1 MKKIYQKYLDKSNLK
16 LYTYIKQK
24 YVNYNI
30 KGGECM
36 RKFKVILSALFVLG
50 ILSGCGGSK
59 EAAAPE
65 TKTEPVKNNIVT
77 IANDVELSSM
87 DTGVATDGTAFE
99 AIAAV
104 SEGLYQLDAAGN
116 TIPGMAVKEEVSED
130 GKVRIFTIRDA
141 KWSDGQPV
149 TANDF
154 VFAWRRL
161 ADPKTAS
168 QYGYMIEVAGVKNAG
183 AVTSGE
189 KPASE
194 LGITAVD
201 DKTLKIELEYP
212 VPFFDQ
218 LVAFPVYYPI
228 REDFYNKYK
237 EQYALTPEA
246 ILSNGPFKMT
256 EWNQGANY
264 TMIKNDQ
271 YYDADKV
278 KIDGLN
284 FQVVKDAQSAM
295 VAFEQGT
302 VDYVKLTGEM
312 VEQYKDAPGFL
323 NTLGSY
329 LWYIS
334 PNQKVAGLENLNL
347 RMAIAT
353 SFDKEQIAEFLLK
366 DGSIA
371 ANFAVPVKLAVGP
384 DGKDFRETAPTYLNV
399 NKEKA
404 KEYFEKA
411 KKELGKDKFTYELLF
426 EDTESSKKVAEYL
439 KSEIETNLVGM
450 TITLKQQPKKARL
463 QLMRKKTY
471 ELGLTRWG
479 PDYADPMTYL
489 DLWITGGA
497 SNYGDW
503 SNAKYDKLIFDASK
517 GDLTGKPVERWE
529 ALKEAEKVCLDDAAI
544 LPVYQTGSAVMINPD
559 LTGFEF
565 HSVGIPTIYKNI
577 TRK

>member
-1 MKKIYQKYLDKSNLK
+1 
-16 LYTYIKQK
+16 
-24 YVNYNI
+24 
-30 KGGECM
+30 M
-36 RKFKVILSALFVLG
+36 RKFKMVLSTLFVLG
-50 ILSGCGGSK
+50 LRSGCGGSK
-59 EAAAPE
+59 EAAP
-65 TKTEPVKNNIVT
+65 TEAKKEAVKSNIVT

-87 DTGVATDGTAFE
+87 DTGLATDGTSFE
-99 AIAAV
+99 AIASV
-104 SEGLYQLDAAGN
+104 LEGLYQLDGAGN
-116 TIPGMAVKEEVSED
+116 TIPGMAVKEEISED
-130 GKVRIFTIRDA
+130 GKVRTFTLRDA

-161 ADPKTAS
+161 ANPKTAS
-168 QYGYMIEVAGVKNAG
+168 EYAYMIGVAGVKNAE
-183 AVTSGE
+183 AVMSGE
-189 KPASE
+189 KPITE

-201 DKTLKIELEYP
+201 DKTLKVELDYP

-218 LVAFPVYYPI
+218 LAAFPPFYPI
-228 REDFYNKYK
+228 REDFYDKYK

-246 ILSNGPFKMT
+246 ILSNGAFKMT

-264 TMIKNDQ
+264 TMVKNDQ

-295 VAFEQGT
+295 VAFDQGN

-312 VEQYKDAPGFL
+312 VDQYKESPEL
-323 NTLGSY
+323 INTLGGY

-334 PNQKVAGLENLNL
+334 PNQKVPGLENANL
-347 RMAIAT
+347 RRALAL
-353 SFDKEQIAEFLLK
+353 SFDKEQIAEHLLK

-384 DGKDFRETAPTYLNV
+384 DGKDFRETTPSYLNV
-399 NKEKA
+399 DKAKA
-404 KEYFEKA
+404 KEYYEKA
-411 KKELGKDKFTYELLF
+411 KQELGKDKFAYELVF
-426 EDTESSKKVAEYL
+426 EDTEASKKVAEYL
-439 KSEIETNLVGM
+439 KSEIETNLPGM
-450 TITLKQQPKKARL
+450 TINLKQQPKKARL
-463 QLMRKKTY
+463 QLMQNGVY

-489 DLWITGGA
+489 DMWITGA
-497 SNYGDW
+497 SYNYGSW
-503 SNAKYDKLIFDASK
+503 SSKEYDKLIFDTSK

-529 ALKEAEKVCLDDAAI
+529 ALKQAEKVCMDAAVI
-544 LPVYQTGSAVMINPD
+544 LPVYQTGSAVMIKKG

-577 TRK
+577 VRK

>member
-1 MKKIYQKYLDKSNLK
+1 
-16 LYTYIKQK
+16 
-24 YVNYNI
+24 
-30 KGGECM
+30 M
-36 RKFKVILSALFVLG
+36 RKFKTIMSVLFLLS
-50 ILSGCGGSK
+50 ILSGCGGNK
-59 EAAAPE
+59 ETAVSAEDKA
-65 TKTEPVKNNIVT
+65 EPVKNNIVT

-99 AIAAV
+99 AIAATI
-104 SEGLYQLDAAGN
+104 EGLYQQDAAGN
-116 TIPGMAVKEEVSED
+116 IIPGMAIKEEVSED
-130 GKVRIFTIRDA
+130 GKTRIFTLRDA
-141 KWSDGQPV
+141 KWSNGQPV

-168 QYGYMIEVAGVKNAG
+168 QYGYMIEVAGVKNAA
-183 AVTSGE
+183 AVQRGE
-189 KPASE
+189 KAASE

-201 DKTLKIELEYP
+201 SKTLKIELDYP

-218 LVAFPVYYPI
+218 LVSFPVYYPI
-228 REDFYNKYK
+228 NEEFYNKYK

-264 TMIKNDQ
+264 TMVKNEQ

-312 VEQYKDAPGFL
+312 VEQYKNSPEFI
-323 NTLGSY
+323 NTLGGY
-329 LWYIS
+329 LWYLS

-347 RMAIAT
+347 RMALAL
-353 SFDKEQIAEFLLK
+353 SFDKEQIAEYLLK

-384 DGKDFRETAPTYLNV
+384 DGKDFRETAPTYLNT

-411 KKELGKDKFTYELLF
+411 KIELGKDKFSYELLF
-426 EDTESSKKVAEYL
+426 EDTEASKKVAEYL

-450 TITLKQQPKKARL
+450 TINLKQQPKKARL
-463 QLMRKKTY
+463 QLMRNKTY
-471 ELGLTRWG
+471 DIGLTRWG

-489 DLWITGGA
+489 DLWITGG
-497 SNYGDW
+497 STNYGNW
-503 SNAKYDKLIFDASK
+503 SNEKYDKLIFDVSK
-517 GDLTGKPVERWE
+517 GDLTGKPLERWE

-544 LPVYQTGSAVMINPD
+544 IPVYQTGSAVMINKN

-577 TRK
+577 VRK